1 MVFKHSL
8 LSNHSN
14 WGCMEVEFMK
24 AVGINGYGTIGKR
37 VADAVSCQ
45 DDMKIVGV
53 TKRTPDFEA
62 KMAVEKGYDLYISAP
77 EREGLFK
84 DAGIDVSGTINDLY
98 DQLDIIVDCTPEG
111 VGARNKTDVYEKK
124 GLKAIF
130 EGGEKHDRI
139 GQSFNSFSNFD
150 DSIGADYVRVV
161 SCNTTGLCRTLN
173 PIKDLAGIKKVRAVM
188 VRRGAD
194 PGQIKKG
201 PINAIVPNP
210 PTVPSHHGPDV
221 QTVMYGLNITTMA
234 LLVPTTLMH
243 QHNLM
248 VELDNSVVVDDV
260 IDALE
265 MTPRVLLVEAS
276 RGLGSTAEIMEYAR
290 DLGRPRGDL
299 FEIAVWKESLNIV
312 DGELYYMQAIHQ
324 ESDVVPENVDA
335 IRAMLEME
343 SDSVKSVKKTNM
355 NMGIIG

>member
-1 MVFKHSL
+1 
-8 LSNHSN
+8 
-14 WGCMEVEFMK
+14 MK

-37 VADAVSCQ
+37 VADAVACQ

-62 KMAVEKGYDLYISAP
+62 QMAVEKGYDLYISVP
-77 EREGLFK
+77 EREGLFT
-84 DAGIDVSGTINDLY
+84 DAGIEVSGTINDLY

-111 VGARNKTDVYEKK
+111 VGAQNKANVYEKK

-130 EGGEKHDRI
+130 EGGEKHDQI

-173 PIKDLAGIKKVRAVM
+173 PIKNLAGIKKVRAVM

-234 LLVPTTLMH
+234 LLVPTTIMH

-248 VELDNSVVVDDV
+248 VELENSVTLDNV

-265 MTPRVLLVEAS
+265 ETPRVLLLEAS
-276 RGLGSTAEIMEYAR
+276 KGLGSTAEIMEYAR
-290 DLGRPRGDL
+290 DVGRPRGDL

-343 SDSVKSVKKTNM
+343 SDSAQSIEKTNK

>member
-1 MVFKHSL
+1 
-8 LSNHSN
+8 
-14 WGCMEVEFMK
+14 MK

-343 SDSVKSVKKTNM
+343 SNSVKSVKKTNM